1 MDMNPWLSYGALALA
16 IICEV
21 TGSLFLQKTEQ
32 FSKPIPILIMG
43 LCFATSLFFLS
54 LALKTIP
61 LGVAYAIWGGL
72 GIVLTAIISV
82 VVFKFTL
89 DKAAIAGMALIV
101 SGVLVMNLLSKSV
114 SHH

>member
-1 MDMNPWLSYGALALA
+1 
-16 IICEV
+16 
-21 TGSLFLQKTEQ
+21 
-32 FSKPIPILIMG
+32 
-43 LCFATSLFFLS
+43 
-54 LALKTIP
+54 
-61 LGVAYAIWGGL
+61 
-72 GIVLTAIISV
+72 V